1 MTINTNQENTENR
14 RLESLAQAVQQRI
27 VSIKIFEM
35 SMLND
40 LLIFSM
46 QLLIVGTY
54 TMITWF

>member
-1 MTINTNQENTENR
+1 MTTNTNQENTENR

>member
-14 RLESLAQAVQQRI
+14 RVESLAQAVQQRI